1 MFVYALLFLGLV
13 SCTKV
18 GPDTS
23 PEQEIEFTS
32 AYVTPSVI
40 IARKLTTPCGDNSTP
55 YWEGKTL
62 NLQGF
67 TWASNIDSVQKY
79 FFLYSKYVLADPTQ
93 RQIVIYYDSKDSLPI
108 TKLLLANK
116 DKHCFLTVKCLSE
129 ENYVKNCGKII
140 RFTLQRPEDIEFQ

>member
-1 MFVYALLFLGLV
+1 MFGYALLFLGLV

-32 AYVTPSVI
+32 SYVTPSVI
-40 IARKLTTPCGDNSTP
+40 ADRKLTTPCGDNSTP

-67 TWASNIDSVQKY
+67 IWASNIDSVQKY
-79 FFLYSKYVLADPTQ
+79 FFLYSKYVLADPNQ
-93 RQIVIYYDSKDSLPI
+93 LQIVVYYGSKDSLSI

-129 ENYVKNCGKII
+129 VNYFNNCGKII